1 MVLGQKLMAA
11 ASAAFLSVASAA
23 YADVN
28 LTFHTEFGE
37 AGLNEGARVWMDMV
51 EERTE
56 GRVTFNRL
64 FGGPLGK
71 FTGQPTGI
79 KARSF
84 DVGDTS
90 SVYNPGLYPRSTVA
104 ILPFISDNMDAHA
117 KAMHTLQNSDDFKA
131 EFDALNQ
138 KFLFNS
144 SWIWIQTM
152 SHVPLKTMD
161 DLADKKIRA
170 HGGSAEALTA
180 AGITSYAIPFGELP
194 AAAEKKVVDVVT
206 MGGPSGMV
214 DFGFGDIFSHWNDN
228 IIWNWFPMTMVM
240 NQDSWDSIPAEDQAI
255 IEEINAE
262 MVDVVL
268 ELVWAQENAAKK
280 ALMETYGTTVVQF
293 EETDK
298 LVEFGEA
305 SWGAWIEDMKGKGID
320 GQALIDTYKDLY
332 AKNLASN

>member
-1 MVLGQKLMAA
+1 MANFGRILVAGSVAIAA
-11 ASAAFLSVASAA
+11 AAQIAT
-23 YADVN
+23 ADVRM
-28 LTFHTEFGE
+28 TFHTEFGE

-56 GRVTFNRL
+56 GRVTFTRL

-104 ILPFISDNMDAHA
+104 ILPFISDDMNAHA
-117 KAMHTLQNSDDFKA
+117 KAMHQMQSSEAFQA

-144 SWIWIQTM
+144 SWLWIQTM
-152 SHVPLKTMD
+152 SNEPLTTMAQ
-161 DLADKKIRA
+161 LETKKIRA

-194 AAAEKKVVDVVT
+194 AAAEKKVVNVVT

-240 NQDSWDSIPAEDQAI
+240 NKDAWDDIPAEDQAI

-262 MVDVVL
+262 MVDIVL
-268 ELVWAQENAAKK
+268 DLVWTQENAA
-280 ALMETYGTTVVQF
+280 AATLTGEYGVTAVQF
-293 EETDK
+293 QEMDA
-298 LVEFGEA
+298 LRSFGEK
-305 SWGAWIEDMKGKGID
+305 SWANWVADMDEKGID
-320 GQALIDTYKDLY
+320 GQALIDEYQALY
-332 AKNLASN
+332 NAALTTN

>member
-1 MVLGQKLMAA
+1 MELSQKIIGV
-11 ASAAFLSVASAA
+11 ASAAFLSVSSAA
-23 YADVN
+23 FADIT

-90 SVYNPGLYPRSTVA
+90 AVYNPGLYPRSTVA

-117 KAMHTLQNSDDFKA
+117 KAMHEMQNSDEFKP

-152 SHVPLKTMD
+152 SHVPLTTMD

-228 IIWNWFPMTMVM
+228 LIWNWFPMTMVM
-240 NQDSWDSIPAEDQAI
+240 NKDAWDEIPAEDQAI
-255 IEEINAE
+255 IEEINSE

-268 ELVWAQENAAKK
+268 GLVWAQENAAKD
-280 ALMETYGTTVVQF
+280 ALVTDYGTTVVQF
-293 EETDK
+293 EELDK
-298 LVEFGEA
+298 LAAFGEQA
-305 SWGAWIEDMKGKGID
+305 WSPWIEEMSDKGID
-320 GQALIDTYKDLY
+320 GQGLIDGYKSLY
-332 AKNLASN
+332 DGYLASN

>member
-1 MVLGQKLMAA
+1 MFQGKILAACAA
-11 ASAAFLSVASAA
+11 AIIAVTAPATAQQ
-23 YADVN
+23 

-90 SVYNPGLYPRSTVA
+90 AVYNPGLYARSTVA
-104 ILPFISDNMDAHA
+104 ILPFLSDDMNAHA
-117 KAMHTLQNSDDFKA
+117 KAMHAMMSSDEFA
-131 EFDALNQ
+131 PEFDALNQ

-152 SHVPLKTMD
+152 SQDPIKTMD
-161 DLADKKIRA
+161 DLRNHKIRA

-194 AAAEKKVVDVVT
+194 AAAEKKIVDVVT

-214 DFGFGDIFSHWNDN
+214 DFGFGDIFKYWNDD

-240 NQDSWDSIPAEDQAI
+240 NQDAWDSIPAEDQAI

-262 MVDVVL
+262 MVNVVL
-268 ELVWAQENAAKK
+268 DLVWAQENAAAKT
-280 ALMETYGTTVVQF
+280 LVEQYGIEVVKF
-293 EETDK
+293 EEMDQ
-298 LVEFGEA
+298 LAAFGEK
-305 SWGAWIEDMKGKGID
+305 SWEVWKEDMASKGID
-320 GQALIDTYKDLY
+320 GQALIDTYNALY
-332 AKNLASN
+332 EQNKASN

>member
-1 MVLGQKLMAA
+1 MIQGGKILAA
-11 ASAAFLSVASAA
+11 CTAAFFSVAHTAA
-23 YADVN
+23 ADVN
-28 LTFHTEFGE
+28 LTFHTAFGE

-90 SVYNPGLYPRSTVA
+90 SVYNPGLYPMSTVA

-117 KAMHTLQNSDDFKA
+117 KAMHDMQTSDAFTA
-131 EFDALNQ
+131 EFDRLNQ

-152 SHVPLKTMD
+152 SHEPLTTME

-228 IIWNWFPMTMVM
+228 LIWNWFPMTMVM
-240 NQDSWDSIPAEDQAI
+240 NKKAWNDIPAEDQAI

-262 MVDVVL
+262 MVQVVL
-268 ELVWAQENAAKK
+268 DLVWAQENAAKE
-280 ALMETYGTTVVQF
+280 ALISTYGTKVVQF
-293 EETDK
+293 EEMDELAAYGAESWK
-298 LVEFGEA
+298 L
-305 SWGAWIEDMKGKGID
+305 WIEDMDSKGID
-320 GQALIDTYKDLY
+320 GQALIDTYTSLY
-332 AKNLASN
+332 EGHLATN